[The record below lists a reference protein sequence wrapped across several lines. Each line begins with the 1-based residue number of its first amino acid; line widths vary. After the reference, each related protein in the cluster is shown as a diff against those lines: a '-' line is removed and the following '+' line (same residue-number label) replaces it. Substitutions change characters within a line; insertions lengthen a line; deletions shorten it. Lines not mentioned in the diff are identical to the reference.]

1 MKINLND
8 RSAVLPRLLRRNAF
22 TLLELL
28 FVILIIGILVALLLP
43 ALEKGRA
50 RAKRAECFNNL
61 RQLGVA
67 FHGFAHD
74 HGNNFPFQVSQKE
87 GGTLELVKAGGAM
100 PGDFF
105 FAYRHFQ
112 ALSNELRVPKILV
125 CPSDRRSN
133 ATHFGV
139 LHNDNISYFAGVTAE
154 FTKPDSLLSGDR
166 NISDG
171 FDAGSLVRL
180 VPDQPA
186 TWTSGSHQFKGN
198 ILFAD
203 SRVEGLG
210 NGGLAT
216 AIHSSGLPV
225 NTLLPPISSPPGAF
239 ASGNPTAPAGTT
251 VSALEQFFQ
260 TSKNPSA
267 SAITTLPV
275 PQPNP
280 ASATVPPNVAVTQ
293 GHQPRSGTAAENST
307 ERSTDPASPATGTDT
322 ATPAAKSAKTSAEPA
337 EEIEGNDPLT
347 NVLAFLTQP
356 ERCWSCWLAVLLLA
370 LLAAFFLGWTI
381 ARQRRQRLTDLS
393 RLESLALGTAA
404 RHARS

>member
-1 MKINLND
+1 MKPRMNH
-8 RSAVLPRLLRRNAF
+8 RSSLRPAAF

-28 FVILIIGILVALLLP
+28 FVILIIGIFVALLLP

-61 RQLGVA
+61 RQLGLA

-87 GGTLELVKAGGAM
+87 GGTLELVKAGGSM
-100 PGDFF
+100 QGDFF

-112 ALSNELRVPKILV
+112 ALSNEIRVPKILV
-125 CPSDRRSN
+125 CPSDRRTN
-133 ATHFGV
+133 AAHFGD

-171 FDAGSLVRL
+171 LDAGSLVRL

-225 NTLLPPISSPPGAF
+225 NTLLPPIASPPGAF
-239 ASGNPTAPAGTT
+239 AGGTPAAQAGTT
-251 VSALEQFFQ
+251 VAALEQFFK
-260 TSKNPSA
+260 TSKHPSA
-267 SAITTLPV
+267 SASTAPPAPQANPV
-275 PQPNP
+275 
-280 ASATVPPNVAVTQ
+280 SATVPPNVAVTQ
-293 GHQPRSGTAAENST
+293 GHQPRSGTPVENPT
-307 ERSTDPASPATGTDT
+307 ERSPDLASPATGNET
-322 ATPAAKSAKTSAEPA
+322 AAPVTKVGNTTVDSS
-337 EEIEGNDPLT
+337 EEVEANDPFDR
-347 NVLAFLTQP
+347 VLAFLTQP

-370 LLAAFFLGWTI
+370 LVAAFLLGWTI
-381 ARQRRQRLTDLS
+381 LRQRRQRLTDPS
-393 RLESLALGTAA
+393 RLESFAVGATGH
-404 RHARS
+404 RVRS